1 MFVKPTKL
9 EDAKKKLIETISL
22 KNETVKIPIVNS
34 LDRVNCST
42 IKSEINL
49 PSTTNSAVDGYGI
62 LHKSIVS
69 NPQLKLKVEA
79 IQTCGVNFLL
89 FSLVSGLRARDYLL
103 FSTMVQLSCGTFFLQ
118 LVGKLHLGSVIL
130 ARPLQVLS

>member
-49 PSTTNSAVDGYGI
+49 PSTNRLQI
-62 LHKSIVS
+62 L
-69 NPQLKLKVEA
+69 PLKLTTVLDR
-79 IQTCGVNFLL
+79 F
-89 FSLVSGLRARDYLL
+89 
-103 FSTMVQLSCGTFFLQ
+103 
-118 LVGKLHLGSVIL
+118 KLKK
-130 ARPLQVLS
+130 

>member
-9 EDAKKKLIETISL
+9 EDAKNKLIERISL
-22 KNETVKIPIVNS
+22 KNETVKIPIENS

-62 LHKSIVS
+62 LHKTIAS
-69 NPQLKLKVEA
+69 NPQLKLKVVGVAKAGHPYDKIIHPNEA
-79 IQTCGVNFLL
+79 IEIYTA
-89 FSLVSGLRARDYLL
+89 S
-103 FSTMVQLSCGTFFLQ
+103 
-118 LVGKLHLGSVIL
+118 
-130 ARPLQVLS
+130 